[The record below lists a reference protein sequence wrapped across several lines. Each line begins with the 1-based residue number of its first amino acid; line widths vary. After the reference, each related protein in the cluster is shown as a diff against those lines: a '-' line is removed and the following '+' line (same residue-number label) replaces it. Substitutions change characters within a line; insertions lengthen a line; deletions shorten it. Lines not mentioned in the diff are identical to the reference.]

1 MSFGKLSQNVV
12 ETLCQTTYKHTR
24 AMKFVS
30 FPVAEGAW
38 VEF

>member
-12 ETLCQTTYKHTR
+12 ETLCQTTYTYR

-30 FPVAEGAW
+30 FPVAKGAW